1 MTAAQP
7 ASHAR
12 LGHRAPVLASRP
24 CSAPRPTAR
33 LEAHDAARRATGR
46 TTAPPQLHVD
56 PEHYGWFFGA
66 NAFGLI
72 AASQLNR
79 LLVGRFTSTQV
90 LGAATTLAA
99 LAALVVLAVAWTGAG
114 GLWGIAAALFVFLS
128 TLGILGPNTTALALE
143 HHGERAGLASAV
155 LGATQFTIA
164 ASAAWAVSALDDKTT
179 ALPMAGVVAAAAC
192 LSCLCF
198 ALRRRTP

>member
-1 MTAAQP
+1 
-7 ASHAR
+7 
-12 LGHRAPVLASRP
+12 
-24 CSAPRPTAR
+24 
-33 LEAHDAARRATGR
+33 
-46 TTAPPQLHVD
+46 
-56 PEHYGWFFGA
+56 
-66 NAFGLI
+66 
-72 AASQLNR
+72 
-79 LLVGRFTSTQV
+79 V

-114 GLWGIAAALFVFLS
+114 GLWGIAAALFVFLA

-164 ASAAWAVSALDDKTT
+164 ASAAWAVSALDDQT
-179 ALPMAGVVAAAAC
+179 AVPMAGVVATAAC
-192 LSCLCF
+192 LSWLCF